1 MDLECVIQ
9 SQASQKEKNKFHLIS
24 LVCGIWKNGTDE
36 LICKAEIESQI
47 QRTNLWTPKGQE
59 QGEELGDWD
68 RHVYT
73 TMYQTDD

>member
-1 MDLECVIQ
+1 M
-9 SQASQKEKNKFHLIS
+9 
-24 LVCGIWKNGTDE
+24 NGRDK

-47 QRTNLWTPKGQE
+47 QRTNVWTPKGQE